1 MKKKKKKIW
10 NNFSVFNLVMQAQY
24 SMQSQPMGLWLWSS
38 SCRSTWFCWP
48 VETDTAT
55 SKRSHLIQL
64 VLPIFVVVDWI
75 EIDDDLFLLSSS
87 SSFVL
92 QWETK
97 RKCVIHSSCFICRFK
112 CCSNVKCILSGLM
125 VGFLLLLQPYRLFKK
140 NEPDFLKRRTL
151 PYVQVKK
158 QKKSISMSIVCY
170 KRWSTADI
178 RRRIG

>member
-1 MKKKKKKIW
+1 
-10 NNFSVFNLVMQAQY
+10 MQAQY

-112 CCSNVKCILSGLM
+112 CCILSGLM
-125 VGFLLLLQPYRLFKK
+125 VGFFVVVVVAALSVILKK
-140 NEPDFLKRRTL
+140 WTGFLKTENVAIRSG
-151 PYVQVKK
+151 KK
-158 QKKSISMSIVCY
+158 QKKSLYLCQSFV
-170 KRWSTADI
+170 TNDD
-178 RRRIG
+178 RRLTSEEELGNTPKYL